1 MWFTTYFI
9 GPLYNLFI
17 YLIGIMPGGNVG
29 FAVIVM
35 TLLVRLIFY
44 PAFTSSIRTQ
54 MGMAA
59 IQGDLD
65 EINEKYK
72 DNPTEKA
79 ERTMALYKER
89 NIRPLAGLVAVIAP
103 IPIFIAL
110 YYSIAREGLPHI
122 DTNLLYSFVH
132 APATVNLTFL
142 GFLNLLTP
150 HNIGLA
156 LVVSLLQYAV
166 VRLTVTRTNKGNKK
180 PLSPEKA
187 QAQALQQNLMLYA
200 LPILFGFIV
209 YSLPAVAG
217 VYFAATNVI
226 SIGQE
231 LIIRHQMRLLA

>member
-1 MWFTTYFI
+1 MWFTTFFI
-9 GPLYNLFI
+9 QPLYNVFVF
-17 YLIGIMPGGNVG
+17 LIGVMPGGNVG
-29 FAVIVM
+29 LAIIVM

-72 DNPTEKA
+72 DDPTEKA
-79 ERTMALYKER
+79 KQTMALYKER

-110 YYSIAREGLPHI
+110 YYSISREGLPHI
-122 DTNLLYSFVH
+122 ETNLLYSFVH
-132 APATVNLTFL
+132 APATVNIIFL

-156 LVVSLLQYAV
+156 LVVALLQYAV
-166 VRLTVTRTNKGNKK
+166 VRLTVLRTNRSNTK

-187 QAQALQQNLMLYA
+187 QAQAMQQNLMLYA
-200 LPILFGFIV
+200 LPVVFGFIV

-231 LIIRHQMRLLA
+231 LIIRHQ